1 MSGILSTT
9 KKHAKNKEDTT
20 HYEEINQLCQNNPE
34 QKLELANKCTIK
46 FLKESIK
53 FAYLVHYSV
62 PKLMFDLRFLC

>member
-46 FLKESIK
+46 FLKETINYNK
-53 FAYLVHYSV
+53 FLRKQKMFYL
-62 PKLMFDLRFLC
+62 